1 MAKTRLAKKCDFCQ
15 NIIKINLAGEVIII
29 MNRQFQT
36 MLKKL
41 YGILVWQ
48 LDASGRLKDE
58 SDAIGHQV
66 QRMLDQNDWVVGNYP
81 SILEDQ
87 SGLFWIKC
95 PYGAQFVLLGP
106 IIISQ
111 PNRNQALR
119 RLQQLQSNHHA
130 QWRAFLKQLPLN
142 SLNLVF
148 EVARMAAFLLNNQ
161 IIEAGQIDIQNASSQ
176 NAAVEPVAAKKHENA
191 YENETMIADSIR
203 QGIVPKVPPMAGGM
217 HDQTVKALDQVRIN
231 VLTLNFVCSRAA
243 MQGGLPTAIAY
254 DLADDFAKRCL
265 KSQTLAEMMLLST
278 SIVNDFA
285 QQVQRLRNHDAL
297 TPPIQ
302 HCLAYLS
309 AHFDQLTTLEK
320 LAKMTGYSPNYL
332 SREFNR
338 QVGCSIT
345 DYVRQRRIEIAGR
358 WLLHTTKSIS
368 EIGSQLHFSSP
379 SYFALCF
386 KRVMGMTPS
395 QYRETQSINQNNQ

>member
-1 MAKTRLAKKCDFCQ
+1 
-15 NIIKINLAGEVIII
+15 
-29 MNRQFQT
+29 MNPSFQL

-41 YGILVWQ
+41 YGILTWQ
-48 LDASGRLKDE
+48 LDANGEIKDGLGTI
-58 SDAIGHQV
+58 SRQV
-66 QRMLDQNDWVVGNYP
+66 QRMLDQNDWKLGEYP

-87 SGLFWIKC
+87 GGLFWIRC
-95 PYGAQFVLLGP
+95 PLGVRSILLGP

-111 PNRNQALR
+111 PNRKRALR
-119 RLQQLQSNHHA
+119 CLQQLQSDHHS

-148 EVARMAAFLLNNQ
+148 EIAKMAAFLLNNQ
-161 IIEAGQIDIQNASSQ
+161 IIQIGQIDIQCTRSKSVPEPANAQ
-176 NAAVEPVAAKKHENA
+176 KHENA
-191 YENETMIADSIR
+191 YENEAMIADSICH
-203 QGIVPKVPPMAGGM
+203 GIVPTMPPMAGGM
-217 HDQTVKALDQVRIN
+217 RDQEVLALDQVRIN

-243 MQGGLPTAIAY
+243 MKGGLPTAIAY

-265 KSQTLAEMMLLST
+265 KSQTLAEMMWLST

-285 QQVQRLRNHDAL
+285 QQVQRLRNHAAL

-386 KRVMGMTPS
+386 KQVMGMTPS
-395 QYRETQSINQNNQ
+395 QYRETQSIKQTDQ